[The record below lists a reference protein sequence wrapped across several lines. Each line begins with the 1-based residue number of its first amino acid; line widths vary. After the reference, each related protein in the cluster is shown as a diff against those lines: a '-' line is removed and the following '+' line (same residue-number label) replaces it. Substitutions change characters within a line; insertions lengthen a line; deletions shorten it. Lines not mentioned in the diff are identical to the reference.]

1 MRRLLAT
8 LSLGCAL
15 LAGGAAADESA
26 PVVVELFTSQG
37 CSSCPPADRLLGEL
51 ARRPDVLAL
60 SFNVDYWDYIGW
72 KDPFASPAHTERQ
85 RAYGRAL
92 GRRVVYTPQMVI
104 DGADDAVGSARAE
117 VEARIAAA
125 AARGGKLT
133 LRFAQDESGRNRV
146 LIPARTPDLPPS
158 AVPATVWL
166 VLYDREH
173 VTPVK
178 RGENAGATLVNRNV
192 VRELRRLGQWTGE
205 AIEMALDIAPDA
217 AGDGCAVIVQTGLTG
232 PILAAAA
239 MAIGAS
245 GGM

>member
-1 MRRLLAT
+1 MRQMLAAF
-8 LSLGCAL
+8 SLGCAL

-60 SFNVDYWDYIGW
+60 SFAVDYWDYIGW

-104 DGADDAVGSARAE
+104 DGADEAVGSARAE
-117 VEARIAAA
+117 VDARIAAA
-125 AARGGKLT
+125 AARGGKLA
-133 LRFAQDESGRNRV
+133 LRFLRDSTGRQRV
-146 LIPARTPDLPPS
+146 AIPAAAPNTP
-158 AVPATVWL
+158 AAAFPATVWL

-173 VTPVK
+173 VTKVK
-178 RGENAGATLVNRNV
+178 RGENAGATLVNHNV
-192 VRELRRLGQWTGE
+192 VRELRRLGAWTG
-205 AIEMALDIAPDA
+205 AATEMAFDIAPDA
-217 AGDGCAVIVQTGLTG
+217 AGDACAVIVQAGLTG
-232 PILAAAA
+232 PILGAAA
-239 MAIGAS
+239 MALGPA
-245 GGM
+245 GGS